1 MLTRAGLSS
10 AAVVLDPSARGTPVL
25 APKRGPEKS
34 GQEALLDGLL
44 QLEVACGIDS
54 PADFLAARQQLKMR
68 ALKNAMEA
76 RQTTVVTA
84 ADIDRWLMLAVE
96 IKSSD
101 ALCLERL
108 QRIIQA
114 MKLRAS

>member
-1 MLTRAGLSS
+1 
-10 AAVVLDPSARGTPVL
+10 
-25 APKRGPEKS
+25 
-34 GQEALLDGLL
+34 
-44 QLEVACGIDS
+44 
-54 PADFLAARQQLKMR
+54 MR